1 MNTRHILTAALLVAL
16 FSAPAVAQTG
26 HALNGVG
33 AVNQSMAGAG
43 TALPLDPSGAIHW
56 NPASISGLETSE
68 IQFSMEMMR
77 PSLTLEST
85 AFVPDGLGGFVPF
98 SGSTEGTDGI
108 FAIPSFGMV
117 YKTDGPWTFG
127 MGAYGISGFG
137 VNYPGDAMNPITAPQ
152 SDGGFGS
159 IYSQFGMLQVAPTF
173 AYQVND
179 KWSIGFAPT
188 INQAVLAVDPFPAAA
203 PGAAGYP
210 SATHTASAWGYG
222 GQIGVYYMDDMSGL
236 SFGASYKST
245 QKFEDF
251 EWNVNPYVDMFG
263 GTVDLLSFGMDYPA
277 MASVGVGFSG
287 MEGWKFAF
295 DARYIDYAN
304 TNGFGDPGFEDGVV
318 DGFGWDSIMVFA
330 LGAQY
335 EVDDCLSF
343 RFGVAMNDNPISSE
357 NAMFNVAAPGCV
369 EQHASAGLSY
379 CVGKDFFFD
388 ITYRKA
394 FENSASGMLW
404 GDHDG
409 NPGTPPEQVPGTDVT
424 STLSTDSLL
433 IGFRVKF

>member
-188 INQAVLAVDPFPAAA
+188 INQAVLAVDPFPAAT
-203 PGAAGYP
+203 PGADGYP
-210 SATHTASAWGYG
+210 GANHTASAWGYG
-222 GQIGVYYMDDMSGL
+222 GQVGVYYMDDMSGI

-251 EWNVNPYVDMFG
+251 EWNANESD
-263 GTVDLLSFGMDYPA
+263 DILSFGMDYPA
-277 MASVGVGFSG
+277 MASFGVGFSG
-287 MEGWKFAF
+287 MEGWKFAA

-304 TNGFGDPGFEDGVV
+304 TNGFGDPSFDPASGDSVV

-343 RFGVAMNDNPISSE
+343 RCGYAMNDNPVPSE
-357 NAMFNVAAPGCV
+357 NSFFNVHAPGIV
-369 EQHASAGLSY
+369 EQHASVGLTY
-379 CVGKDFFFD
+379 CVGKDFYFD
-388 ITYRKA
+388 LTYRMA
-394 FENSASGMLW
+394 FENVLTGPLGGMYDP
-404 GDHDG
+404 GDGGDD
-409 NPGTPPEQVPGTDVT
+409 VPLGTDSTVS